1 MTDLMQQETRCTARR
16 KNGEPCRNWAIHG
29 SNVCR
34 MHGGAAPQVRRAA
47 QVRALMSSDRL
58 MAQLIQIAEDQTQSA
73 KDRLAAIVAV
83 LDRAGIGTRQQVDV
97 DVQVGGQMSVYERV
111 VLNSTVPVGTV
122 VEDEL

>member
-83 LDRAGIGTRQQVDV
+83 LDRAGIGTRQQTQRARLVILDRRIDNV
-97 DVQVGGQMSVYERV
+97 MQIEKVKAKLRDTGVF
-111 VLNSTVPVGTV
+111 
-122 VEDEL
+122 